1 MPSSNMENKYFR
13 IQPRV
18 KRYTFDAFQR
28 IANTEKTDMSKL
40 ARRLIEDYIKAK
52 CDQKTPA

>member
-1 MPSSNMENKYFR
+1 MKNKYFR